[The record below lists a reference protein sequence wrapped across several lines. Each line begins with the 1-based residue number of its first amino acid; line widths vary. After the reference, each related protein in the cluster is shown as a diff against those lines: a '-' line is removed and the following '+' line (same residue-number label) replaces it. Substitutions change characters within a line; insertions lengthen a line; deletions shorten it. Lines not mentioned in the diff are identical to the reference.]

1 MNRGAWRCRI
11 LCALGVAVG
20 TIALAR
26 GVEGAATGKGT
37 IKVGFI
43 APLTGPF
50 AQPGKAMEEGFTMYL
65 DEIGRTVAGRP
76 VELIVEDDEGKPQVT
91 LTKVRKLVEHD
102 GVHMLGGN
110 LLVNAEYAL
119 HPVLDGLQVPM
130 VFPQLRTDDVAQ
142 RKRAK
147 FGMGTGPS
155 LSQPSHPFGE
165 YAYKV
170 LGYRRVAVV
179 GLDYVFGYE
188 VAGGF
193 QKTFE
198 DLGGQIVQRLWI
210 PLSAIDMAPYTAQ
223 IRKDADAVFG
233 VFSGRS
239 AIQFIRQ
246 YKEAG
251 LKERLPLIGTG
262 IMTDEQLLPSMGDE
276 VLGIV
281 TTTFYSGTLD
291 TPANQRF
298 AKAVRARTGR
308 AASAFHEG
316 SYTAARWLMEG
327 VRLVQGNV
335 EDRAGLMAALRRV
348 EIVDDPRGPVK
359 LDADGSVIMNI
370 YVRRVERVGGELQNT
385 VIQTY
390 PAVSQ
395 FWTYKREEFLKQPVY
410 SRDFPPCQYCR

>member
-26 GVEGAATGKGT
+26 GAEGAATGKGT

-76 VELIVEDDEGKPQVT
+76 IELIVEDDEGKPQVT

-142 RKRAK
+142 RKPAK

-298 AKAVRARTGR
+298 AKAVRAKTGR

-359 LDADGSVIMNI
+359 LDADGSVVMNI

>member
-1 MNRGAWRCRI
+1 MERGTLRRRI
-11 LCALGVAVG
+11 LCVLGLVVGLIAVVG
-20 TIALAR
+20 GAA
-26 GVEGAATGKGT
+26 GAATGRGA

-43 APLTGPF
+43 SPLTGPF
-50 AQPGKAMEEGFTMYL
+50 AQPGKAMEEGFIMYL

-76 VELIVEDDEGKPQVT
+76 VELIVEDDEGKPQTT

-119 HPVLDGLQVPM
+119 HPVLESLQTPM

-142 RKRAK
+142 RKPAK
-147 FGMGTGPS
+147 FAMGTGPS

-170 LGYRRVAVV
+170 LGYRKVAVV

-198 DLGGQIVQRLWI
+198 DLGGQVVQRLWI
-210 PLSAIDMAPYTAQ
+210 PISAIDMAPYITQ
-223 IRKDADAVFG
+223 LRRDVDAVFG

-251 LKERLPLIGTG
+251 LKDRMPLIGTG
-262 IMTDEQLLPSMGDE
+262 IMTDEQLLPAMGDE
-276 VLGIV
+276 ALGLV
-281 TTTFYSGTLD
+281 TTTFYAGTLD
-291 TPANQRF
+291 NPTNQRF
-298 AKAVRARTGR
+298 ARAVRAKTGR
-308 AASAFHEG
+308 AASAFHAG

-335 EDRAGLMAALRRV
+335 EDRAGLAAALRRV

-359 LDADGSVIMNI
+359 LDVDGSVIMNI
-370 YVRRVERVGGELQNT
+370 YIRRVERVGGELQNT
-385 VIQTY
+385 VIHTY

-410 SRDFPPCQYCR
+410 NRDFPACRFCR

>member
-1 MNRGAWRCRI
+1 MEREALRGRI
-11 LCALGVAVG
+11 LCVLGVVVG
-20 TIALAR
+20 LIALVGGPA
-26 GVEGAATGKGT
+26 GAATGRGA

-65 DEIGRTVAGRP
+65 DEIGRTAAGRP

-91 LTKVRKLVEHD
+91 LIKVRKLVEHD

-110 LLVNAEYAL
+110 LLANAEYAL
-119 HPVLDGLQVPM
+119 HPLLESLQTPM
-130 VFPQLRTDDVAQ
+130 VFPQLRADDVAQ
-142 RKRAK
+142 RKPAK
-147 FGMGTGPS
+147 FAMGTGPS

-170 LGYRRVAVV
+170 LGYRKVAGV
-179 GLDYVFGYE
+179 GLDYAFGYE
-188 VAGGF
+188 VLGGF

-198 DLGGQIVQRLWI
+198 DLGGQVVQRLWI
-210 PLSAIDMAPYTAQ
+210 PISALDMAPYTAQ
-223 IRKDADAVFG
+223 VRRDVEAVFG

-239 AIQFIRQ
+239 ALQFIRQ

-251 LKERLPLIGTG
+251 LKDRIPLIGTG
-262 IMTDEQLLPSMGDE
+262 IMTDEQLLPAMGE
-276 VLGIV
+276 EALGLV
-281 TTTFYSGTLD
+281 TATFYAGTLD

-298 AKAVRARTGR
+298 AKAVRAKTGR
-308 AASAFHEG
+308 AASAFHAG

-335 EDRAGLMAALRRV
+335 EDRAGLAAALRRV
-348 EIVDDPRGPVK
+348 EIGDDPRGPVR

-385 VIQTY
+385 VIHTV

-395 FWTYKREEFLKQPVY
+395 FWTYRREEFLKQPVY
-410 SRDFPPCQYCR
+410 NRDFPPCRYCR